1 MNGLRSDFA
10 VAAIVSTTRKRDDQ
24 QQSGEHF

>member
-1 MNGLRSDFA
+1 LRSDFA
-10 VAAIVSTTRKRDDQ
+10 VTAIVSTTSKRDDQ